1 MQLLSSLQLLLKTVY
16 FKLITGELEDIAL
29 QLFFIFYLITPSE
42 PNRDVEIDYLVMIF
56 WICNCLNV
64 TLKHDLACINSAD
77 LQKLRKCNN
86 GFHDEINLFS

>member
-56 WICNCLNV
+56 
-64 TLKHDLACINSAD
+64 
-77 LQKLRKCNN
+77 
-86 GFHDEINLFS
+86 